1 MANQQT
7 SSIDFPMNSNN
18 TYLVDDQSDSNNSTT
33 GNPLIHP
40 VTSLLQSSSTLTSQQ
55 QQQQQSHYQP
65 VSFIPPNTASPPF
78 DFTID
83 IHQSISIQQMLQRF
97 WHSQYDQVTRQQQH
111 QQQQHDTSIDY
122 KGYQLPLARIK
133 KIMRIEEDVKM
144 ISGEAPIIFSKAC
157 ELFVLE
163 LTLRSWCLTE
173 QDNRRTLQRNDVTSA
188 IAQSE
193 MYDFLIDV
201 IPRAFYTTTMNKGS
215 VIEVSG
221 GGGGGTDSGTEG
233 GHASS
238 QVGSGEEGEGEE
250 DGDDD
255 GSGEEGSETNEGE

>member
-7 SSIDFPMNSNN
+7 SSIDFPMNSSNN
-18 TYLVDDQSDSNNSTT
+18 TYLVDDQSDNNNSTT

-40 VTSLLQSSSTLTSQQ
+40 VTSLIQSSSTLTSQQ
-55 QQQQQSHYQP
+55 QQQQQTHYQP

-97 WHSQYDQVTRQQQH
+97 WHSQYDQVTRHQH
-111 QQQQHDTSIDY
+111 QQHDTSSDY

-173 QDNRRTLQRNDVTSA
+173 QDNRRTLQRNDVSSA

-221 GGGGGTDSGTEG
+221 SGSGGGGGGTDSSGTEG
-233 GHASS
+233 GHASG
-238 QVGSGEEGEGEE
+238 QGVSGEEGEDEE
-250 DGDDD
+250 E
-255 GSGEEGSETNEGE
+255 SGEEGSETNEGE